1 MKTTTLRKIENL
13 DFDLTRRV
21 TDVTFAPTVL
31 STEFVPI
38 SRFDQ
43 FRQKMADVAKEHSN
57 PFYIHY
63 EFRTDDVV
71 EAVRRVPK
79 CLHAINRSRV
89 LRRARISGLR
99 MCNLVN
105 RGPNVNYYVSDMV
118 VSSLYDAAV
127 ICSGLLTFHKAAYAD
142 IEFKVDDVRQKRF
155 RLIKQEQM
163 FNDFW
168 RRSCLSRHAL
178 HIEFLE
184 PDPLFG
190 SLRWRIS
197 SKKLELMDAVY
208 KVLEYLGSEIS
219 SVSMADE
226 RIIISRNSNAEA
238 ENYSANDFQ
247 RTYPVRYRHYSAF
260 GIYCNNPR
268 FLLY

>member
-1 MKTTTLRKIENL
+1 MNLGPKTK
-13 DFDLTRRV
+13 
-21 TDVTFAPTVL
+21 
-31 STEFVPI
+31 
-38 SRFDQ
+38 
-43 FRQKMADVAKEHSN
+43 
-57 PFYIHY
+57 
-63 EFRTDDVV
+63 

-105 RGPNVNYYVSDMV
+105 RGPNADYYVTDMV

-127 ICSGLLTFHKAAYAD
+127 ICSGLLTYHSSAYAD
-142 IEFKVDDVRQKRF
+142 IEFKIDDTLNKRY
-155 RLIKQEQM
+155 RLIRQEKL

-190 SLRWRIS
+190 TLRWRIS
-197 SKKLELMDAVY
+197 SKRLQLMDAVY
-208 KVLEYLGSEIS
+208 KVLECLISEIS

-226 RIIISRNSNAEA
+226 RIIISRSSNAEA
-238 ENYSANDFQ
+238 ENYTANDFQ
-247 RTYPVRYRHYSAF
+247 RALPFRYRHYSAF
-260 GIYCNNPR
+260 GIYCNNPK